1 MATMDGHYIDRGA
14 LICPV
19 SADTR
24 HLGHHEFECVCGV
37 HKVSDKSATDNP
49 GGKPF
54 IRRSWTHA
62 ELRRTERLCASAL
75 CGSASSRGSAFP
87 TGLGGASKAI
97 PAGRWIQRPAIAE
110 RTTIWTDGW
119 LLTSSRTR

>member
-62 ELRRTERLCASAL
+62 EVKAHRAAMRERAMRQREFA
-75 CGSASSRGSAFP
+75 GFGVPDWARGR
-87 TGLGGASKAI
+87 K
-97 PAGRWIQRPAIAE
+97 
-110 RTTIWTDGW
+110 
-119 LLTSSRTR
+119 